1 MARERGVFNFS
12 GNLEVKKEAALDARL
27 YVPTFAELTQA
38 STWQDDDGNVWLYN
52 TMVVGVGSG
61 ASAALYM
68 LTDKTKYTQA
78 SAWVKLTTGG
88 DLPEPESDVYMIGDL
103 SAIDADSAATITAA
117 QIQGMLGTVSAV
129 EKAITAG
136 KLFVGKYKEVIMA
149 FNVYT
154 SGGNVQ
160 LVGQAFTDLLSMTFK
175 KASSGAAW
183 QQGVIFA
190 QKSVATTD
198 EVQAIDNVYMLPGLL
213 SSLNTESTDEE
224 IKEVI
229 GDFDKLAEAVM
240 SGKIIAA
247 KEYKDTESPYVLSV
261 SYVRTQELLY
271 FGYGLVYFDGT
282 RSLTKILIHKDVKES
297 TLSVESVLE
306 VDPFVSKT
314 EYDTKIGNV
323 DGQLEFLQKY
333 KANSRDVY
341 TKTQTDAKIDEKI
354 GQKVAGVYT
363 AKGSFPNLSDALGLS
378 VVQNGWVYSI
388 ESEFELNG
396 KTYPAGTNIAYV
408 GSTANQ
414 ASVET
419 NWDPLAGSFNMGEI
433 EQSISEGDTSTL
445 SSAKTYAQSLFQWH
459 DVGE

>member
-103 SAIDADSAATITAA
+103 SAIDADSASTITAA
-117 QIQGMLGTVSAV
+117 QIQEMLGTPAQVTEAM
-129 EKAITAG
+129 TAG
-136 KLFVGKYKEVIMA
+136 KVFVGKY
-149 FNVYT
+149 
-154 SGGNVQ
+154 GGLNMLFQPMTTANNVQ
-160 LVGQAFTDLLSMTFK
+160 IVGQAFSDMLSFTFRK
-175 KASSGAAW
+175 DTAGTAW
-183 QQGVIFA
+183 QNGVMYSYKEA
-190 QKSVATTD
+190 ATKNELD
-198 EVQAIDNVYMLPGLL
+198 SNL
-213 SSLNTESTDEE
+213 SQLETQLT
-224 IKEVI
+224 
-229 GDFDKLAEAVM
+229 
-240 SGKIIAA
+240 GKIN
-247 KEYKDTESPYVLSV
+247 L
-261 SYVRTQELLY
+261 
-271 FGYGLVYFDGT
+271 
-282 RSLTKILIHKDVKES
+282 
-297 TLSVESVLE
+297 
-306 VDPFVSKT
+306 
-314 EYDTKIGNV
+314 
-323 DGQLEFLQKY
+323 
-333 KANSRDVY
+333 KANSADVY

-363 AKGSFPNLSDALGLS
+363 AKGSYPNLSDALGLPT
-378 VVQNGWVYSI
+378 VQNGWVFSI

-408 GSTANQ
+408 GNTANQ

-419 NWDPLAGSFNMGEI
+419 NWDALGGSFNMGEI

>member
-78 SAWVKLTTGG
+78 SAWKKITTGG
-88 DLPEPESDVYMIGDL
+88 DIPEVESDVYMIGDL
-103 SAIDADSAATITAA
+103 SAIDADSAATITAT
-117 QIQGMLGTVSAV
+117 QIQTMLGTVSAV
-129 EKAITAG
+129 EEAVTAG
-136 KLFVGKYKEVIMA
+136 KLFVGKYNGVIMA

-154 SGGNVQ
+154 SGNNVQ

-175 KASSGAAW
+175 KASSGTAW
-183 QQGVIFA
+183 QQGVIFS
-190 QKSVATTD
+190 QKSAVTED
-198 EVQAIDNVYMLPGLL
+198 VME
-213 SSLNTESTDEE
+213 SSL
-224 IKEVI
+224 
-229 GDFDKLAEAVM
+229 A
-240 SGKIIAA
+240 
-247 KEYKDTESPYVLSV
+247 
-261 SYVRTQELLY
+261 
-271 FGYGLVYFDGT
+271 
-282 RSLTKILIHKDVKES
+282 
-297 TLSVESVLE
+297 
-306 VDPFVSKT
+306 
-314 EYDTKIGNV
+314 
-323 DGQLEFLQKY
+323 QLETELTSKINL
-333 KANSRDVY
+333 KANSADVY

-363 AKGSFPNLSDALGLS
+363 AKGSYPNLSDALGLS
-378 VVQNGWVYSI
+378 VVQNGWVFSI
-388 ESEFELNG
+388 ENEFELNG

-408 GSTANQ
+408 GGMANQ

-419 NWDPLAGSFNMGEI
+419 NWDALGGSFDMGEI

-445 SSAKTYAQSLFQWH
+445 NSAKTYTDTQDADFLAQAKAYAQSLFQWH